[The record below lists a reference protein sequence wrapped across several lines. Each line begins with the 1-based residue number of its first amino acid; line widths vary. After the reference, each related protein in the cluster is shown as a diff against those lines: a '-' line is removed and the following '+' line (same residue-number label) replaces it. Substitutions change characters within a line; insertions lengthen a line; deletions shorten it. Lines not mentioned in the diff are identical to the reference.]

1 MSNKKFS
8 EFTEQ
13 TDNANVGFVA
23 GFNGSTNVRISPA
36 NIVNSSK
43 KTITAKTG
51 DGSIA
56 ATERNHII
64 TFNTAGTA
72 RLDLP
77 DSGDGSQVGM
87 SYEFITTIS
96 ASSGTHTVKNTD
108 TSNEVFVGS
117 VLVTDTSST
126 KSQIFETDGSDN
138 FSRIN
143 MAGDGTGGLKGT
155 RLKFT
160 NLAADLWFVEGILIG
175 NGNPSTPFA
184 TS

>member
-51 DGSIA
+51 DGSVV

-64 TFNTAGTA
+64 TFNAAGTV
-72 RLDLP
+72 RLTLP
-77 DSGDGSQVGM
+77 DSGDGSQIGM
-87 SYEFITTIS
+87 SYEFITTTS
-96 ASSGTHTVKNTD
+96 VSSNTHSVICAD
-108 TSNEVFVGS
+108 TSNEVLIGTIT
-117 VLVTDTSST
+117 LTDTGST
-126 KSQIFETDGSDN
+126 KTGIFETDGSDN

-143 MAGDGTGGLKGT
+143 MAGDGTGGLKGS

-160 NLAADLWFVEGILIG
+160 NLAADLWFVEGVLIG
-175 NGNPSTPFA
+175 SAAPATPFA